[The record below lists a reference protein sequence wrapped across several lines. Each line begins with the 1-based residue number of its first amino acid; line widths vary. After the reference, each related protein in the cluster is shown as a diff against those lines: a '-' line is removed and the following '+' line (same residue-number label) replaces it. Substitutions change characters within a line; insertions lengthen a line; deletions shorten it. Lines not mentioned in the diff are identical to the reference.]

1 MVEDLQLRIY
11 GDAAWPTLIYFPGL
25 HGDWTLIGRFR
36 KSIIGQVR
44 FVEFTYP
51 RTLAWSLDDYA
62 ANIEMALAKN
72 GITHGWLLGESFGS
86 QVLWSVIARGTFQ
99 AQGIILAGGFVK
111 HPFRRLARLA
121 EKTFGHLPFRILV
134 WGMYAFTKYAR
145 LGCPRDHREF
155 AERRTK
161 LDCLAATHRLHLL
174 AGNDPGP
181 VASATRLPVFH
192 ISGLIDPIVPWPLV
206 QCWLRK
212 NCPALRATRIVA
224 LADHN
229 VLGTGSRQAAA
240 HILNWM
246 KP

>member
-1 MVEDLQLRIY
+1 MATGRSSAGSGNLLLDRSVSLNSPTRAHWRGHWTIMRQTLRWR
-11 GDAAWPTLIYFPGL
+11 WPKT
-25 HGDWTLIGRFR
+25 
-36 KSIIGQVR
+36 
-44 FVEFTYP
+44 E
-51 RTLAWSLDDYA
+51 SLTA
-62 ANIEMALAKN
+62 GCSGN
-72 GITHGWLLGESFGS
+72 LLV